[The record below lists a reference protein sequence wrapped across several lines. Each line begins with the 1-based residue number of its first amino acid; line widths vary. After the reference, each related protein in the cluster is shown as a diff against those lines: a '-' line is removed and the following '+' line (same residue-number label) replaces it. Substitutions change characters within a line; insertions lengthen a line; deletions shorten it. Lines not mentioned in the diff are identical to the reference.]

1 MNTIAIIC
9 HPEKEYLLQL
19 LENIFEWSKNN
30 KIKSFIL
37 PETAQMF
44 GFSEHVMPFD
54 QLVKVAELAIVL
66 GGDGTILSATR
77 KFAPYKIPVAG
88 INLGHLGF
96 LTLDEPNNAIKTL
109 ETLVKGEY
117 TVENRMMLET
127 SVYRNKNLV
136 YSGNVLNDVVIQKEP
151 RSRVIDIDISISGT
165 PVNTYRGD
173 GLIFSTPTGSTA
185 YSLSAGGPIV
195 SPSMELILLCP
206 LNCHTLSARPLIT
219 PEHETL
225 SARLFC
231 TQTKVEIVLDGQ
243 ESFMLEPDD
252 EIIVKKS
259 HINGLI
265 VTFNPRNF
273 YSLLRKKMHWQ

>member
-1 MNTIAIIC
+1 
-9 HPEKEYLLQL
+9 
-19 LENIFEWSKNN
+19 
-30 KIKSFIL
+30 
-37 PETAQMF
+37 
-44 GFSEHVMPFD
+44 
-54 QLVKVAELAIVL
+54 AELAIVL

-165 PVNTYRGD
+165 PVNT
-173 GLIFSTPTGSTA
+173 
-185 YSLSAGGPIV
+185 
-195 SPSMELILLCP
+195 
-206 LNCHTLSARPLIT
+206 
-219 PEHETL
+219 
-225 SARLFC
+225 
-231 TQTKVEIVLDGQ
+231 
-243 ESFMLEPDD
+243 
-252 EIIVKKS
+252 
-259 HINGLI
+259 
-265 VTFNPRNF
+265 
-273 YSLLRKKMHWQ
+273 